1 MGADA
6 ALVNAAY
13 RMGMANVPGDYSASF
28 NKQYEGIIAADR
40 ARAEL
45 FGTAIKEITGIM
57 GGIVER
63 KLERDKDLEDAFS
76 TDGPIKKTSKKSKND
91 GSLDSELKA
100 ILNASKGGEYKDVL
114 DEEWRREVNGDPR
127 NDISSEYLKNVA
139 QENES
144 YYNEGNRMNLAFFDL
159 AQERPTQIYNRIK
172 ELNAKAQTPKTK
184 QEIAQL
190 YTDLET
196 WKRSFIKLR
205 GNLRGKLGLVNGGM
219 ANLSNMNPELKM
231 LIAQIAEP
239 NTDLSQQGIRLYNRK
254 GDNEMMIEYTGDR
267 IESKYQ
273 YNMRMAAERGD
284 FIKPSEVT
292 GDGPELEEGQTPYE
306 EGKRKTGEE
315 KRTISIKELLNSVL
329 PMQLE
334 AENGVVGVFDSANT
348 IAAERDSRSKTFKH
362 NDNSAKRE
370 ILRGLES
377 QIKGNAVVADLSTR
391 DILKTGNTYRQALG
405 SLLANM
411 DLENMLGVKD
421 KGEKG
426 FADDLEDYEFKKEVL
441 NRLTNPQTVADTRIA
456 EIQMTQYFADMAYQ
470 QYSAKRKEILDQ
482 EEEAKDKSNAVNQR
496 RVNYGGYVL
505 FGDTRVYRN
514 HDVTLDKSSQLRIKP
529 KGSTIKMVDDDY
541 IVVEPGKKYKGTDSK
556 IYTID
561 QVWDNNDM
569 PGALEWFNRDQVTTE
584 TSSEN
589 EDLNKAIEKNKG
601 GIINTITNFF
611 TTKEVS
617 EEQLSKEE
625 SNALKNPNITG
636 PGKI

>member
-28 NKQYEGIIAADR
+28 NKQYEGIIAADK

-45 FGTAIKEITGIM
+45 FGTAVKTITGVM
-57 GGIVER
+57 DGIVER
-63 KLERDKDLEDAFS
+63 KLKKDKDLDEAFGS
-76 TDGPIKKTSKKSKND
+76 DSPVKKTSEESD
-91 GSLDSELKA
+91 TGLPSLTD
-100 ILNASKGGEYKDVL
+100 ILNVSKGGEYKDVL
-114 DEEWRREVNGDPR
+114 NEEWKREINGGPE
-127 NDISSEYLKNVA
+127 NDVSSDYLKSVA

-144 YYNEGNRMNLAFFDL
+144 YYSEGNRMNLAFFDL
-159 AQERPTQIYNRIK
+159 AQQKPKAIYEKIK
-172 ELNAKAQTPKTK
+172 KLNQKAFPSSKTK

-196 WKRSFIKLR
+196 WKRDFIKLK
-205 GNLRGKLGLVNGGM
+205 GNLRGKLGLVNGNM
-219 ANLSNMNPELKM
+219 ANLNNMNPELKM

-239 NTDLSQQGIRLYNRK
+239 NTDLAAQGIKLYNRD
-254 GDNEMMIEYTGDR
+254 GDGEMMIKYTGNR
-267 IESKYQ
+267 MESKYQ

-306 EGKRKTGEE
+306 EGKRTTGEVE
-315 KRTISIKELLNSVL
+315 RTISLKELLNSVL

-334 AENGVVGVFDSANT
+334 AENGVIGTLDLANT
-348 IAAERDSRSKTFKH
+348 MAAERDPRSKTFKH

-370 ILRGLES
+370 ILRGFES

-391 DILKTGNTYRQALG
+391 DILKTGTTYRQALG
-405 SLLANM
+405 GLLANM
-411 DLENMLGVKD
+411 DLENMLGVED
-421 KGEKG
+421 KGKKG
-426 FADDLEDYEFKKEVL
+426 FADDLQDYEFKKEVL

-456 EIQMTQYFADMAYQ
+456 EIQMTQYFGDIAYQ

-496 RVNYGGYVL
+496 KANYGGYVL
-505 FGDTRVYRN
+505 FKDTRVYRN
-514 HDVTLDKSSQLRIKP
+514 HDMTLDKSSQLRDKP
-529 KGSTIKMVDDDY
+529 KGATVKMEDDDY
-541 IVVEPGKKYKGTDSK
+541 TVVEPGRKYKGTDGK

-561 QVWDNNDM
+561 QVWDSNSM

-584 TSSEN
+584 TSKEN
-589 EDLNKAIEKNKG
+589 EELNNAIEENKG
-601 GIINTITNFF
+601 GLIESIKNIF
-611 TTKEVS
+611 TTKKVS

-625 SNALKNPNITG
+625 SNALKNPKITG
-636 PGKI
+636 SGKI